1 MLIALQLLPASIQ
14 FHCHRHLSGMVALMT
29 LFDFFASS
37 GFGKH
42 DKGSLKTAKFFA
54 TRSEPRTQPT
64 STLALKV
71 ARYVIIDDVII
82 AVRISTNDND
92 INNNYN
98 IYYKED
104 KPKTY
109 GW

>member
-54 TRSEPRTQPT
+54 TRSEHNHHT
-64 STLALKV
+64 SSHPHSSHNLN
-71 ARYVIIDDVII
+71 I
-82 AVRISTNDND
+82 APAE
-92 INNNYN
+92 Y
-98 IYYKED
+98 
-104 KPKTY
+104 
-109 GW
+109 